1 LHLTLLKVDFL
12 NEKVAV
18 ATLDGKAY
26 FFIVNRLREQNVPF
40 VSLVPG
46 DPVPAQI
53 KLVITTAEERN
64 QVNFDKTIT
73 FTGEDTLDDLKIEI
87 KRILQG
93 KEAYEKIII
102 GLDPGIATGLAII
115 ADGNI
120 VEVENCFSSKEVIQC
135 ITKTIKNIN
144 FDKTSVFVKIG
155 NGVPIYKD
163 LLEALDQAL
172 PPQITLEVVSER
184 GTNKPLKENKRSRA
198 VRHISSAI
206 RIAGRSGYTFPRNK
220 TSPRKME
227 PNKT

>member
-1 LHLTLLKVDFL
+1 M

-26 FFIVNRLREQNVPF
+26 FFIVNRLREQNIPF
-40 VSLVPG
+40 VSLVP
-46 DPVPAQI
+46 DDQVPAQI
-53 KLVITTAEERN
+53 KVVVTTPTEKN
-64 QVNFDKTIT
+64 QINFDKILV
-73 FTGEDTLDDLKIEI
+73 FADEETLDDLTIEI
-87 KRILQG
+87 KRMLQG

-102 GLDPGIATGLAII
+102 GLDPGGATGLAII

-120 VEVENCFSSKEVIQC
+120 MEVENCFSSKEVIKC

-144 FDKTSVFVKIG
+144 FDQTIVWVKIG

-172 PPQITLEVVSER
+172 SPQIILEVVSER

-206 RIAGRSGYTFPRNK
+206 RIAGRSGCTFPRSK
-220 TSPRKME
+220 TLATNNGTK
-227 PNKT
+227 

>member
-26 FFIVNRLREQNVPF
+26 FLIVNQLREQNVPF
-40 VSLVPG
+40 VSIVPG
-46 DPVPAQI
+46 DTVPAQI
-53 KLVITTAEERN
+53 KVVVTTPKERN
-64 QVNFDKTIT
+64 QVNFDKNIT
-73 FTGEDTLDDLKIEI
+73 FTGEDTLDDLTIEI
-87 KRILQG
+87 KRILLG

-102 GLDPGIATGLAII
+102 GLDPGVATGLAII
-115 ADGNI
+115 VDGNI
-120 VEVENCFSSKEVIQC
+120 MEVENCFSSKEIIKC

-144 FDKTSVFVKIG
+144 FDQTCVCAKIG

-163 LLEALDQAL
+163 LLEALDHTL
-172 PPQITLEVVSER
+172 PPQITLEVVNER

-206 RIAGRSGYTFPRNK
+206 RIAGRPGCTFPRSK
-220 TSPRKME
+220 TLAAEKGT
-227 PNKT
+227 K

>member
-1 LHLTLLKVDFL
+1 MHLTILKVDFL
-12 NEKVAV
+12 DEKVAV

-53 KLVITTAEERN
+53 KVVLTTSSEEN
-64 QVNFDKTIT
+64 QMFFDKILV
-73 FTGEDTLDDLKIEI
+73 FTSEETLDDLAIEI
-87 KRILQG
+87 KRILLG

-102 GLDPGIATGLAII
+102 GLDPGVATGLAII

-120 VEVENCFSSKEVIQC
+120 IESENCFSPKEIIKC

-144 FDKTSVFVKIG
+144 FDQTGIWVKIG
-155 NGVPIYKD
+155 NGIPAYKD

-172 PPQITLEVVSER
+172 PPQITFEVVNER

-206 RIAGRSGYTFPRNK
+206 RIAGRSGCTFPRSK
-220 TSPRKME
+220 TFAADNNSK
-227 PNKT
+227 

>member
-18 ATLDGKAY
+18 TTLDGKAY
-26 FFIVNRLREQNVPF
+26 FFIVNKLREQNIPF
-40 VSLVPG
+40 VSLVLG

-53 KLVITTAEERN
+53 EVVVTTPPEKNQMIFEKILV
-64 QVNFDKTIT
+64 
-73 FTGEDTLDDLKIEI
+73 FTGEDTLDDLAIEI

-102 GLDPGIATGLAII
+102 GLDPGVATGLAII

-120 VEVENCFSSKEVIQC
+120 MEVENCFSAKEVIKC
-135 ITKTIKNIN
+135 IKKTIKNVN
-144 FDKTSVFVKIG
+144 YDQTNVFVKIG

-163 LLEALDQAL
+163 LLEALDKAL
-172 PPQITLEVVSER
+172 SPQIRLQVVNER

-206 RIAGRSGYTFPRNK
+206 RIAGRSGNTFPRSSFASNEVIK
-220 TSPRKME
+220 
-227 PNKT
+227 

>member
-1 LHLTLLKVDFL
+1 LHLTLLKVVFL

-53 KLVITTAEERN
+53 KVVIKTPKERN
-64 QVNFDKTIT
+64 QVNLDKTVT
-73 FTGEDTLDDLKIEI
+73 FTGEDTLDDLTIEI
-87 KRILQG
+87 KRILLG
-93 KEAYEKIII
+93 KESYEKIII
-102 GLDPGIATGLAII
+102 GLDPGVATGLAII

-120 VEVENCFSSKEVIQC
+120 MEVENCFSSKEVIKC
-135 ITKTIKNIN
+135 ITKIIKNVN
-144 FDKTSVFVKIG
+144 FDQTFVRVKIG

-163 LLEALDQAL
+163 LLEVLDQVL
-172 PPQITLEVVSER
+172 PPQIILEAVNER

-206 RIAGRSGYTFPRNK
+206 RIAGRSGYAFPRSK
-220 TSPRKME
+220 TVAADNGTK
-227 PNKT
+227 

>member
-1 LHLTLLKVDFL
+1 MHLKLLKVDFL

-26 FFIVNRLREQNVPF
+26 FFIVNQLREQNIPF

-46 DPVPAQI
+46 NSVPAQI
-53 KLVITTAEERN
+53 KVVITTLKERN

-73 FTGEDTLDDLKIEI
+73 FTGEETLEDLTIEI

-102 GLDPGIATGLAII
+102 GLDPGVATGLAII
-115 ADGNI
+115 ADCNI
-120 VEVENCFSSKEVIQC
+120 VEVENCFSSKEVIKC
-135 ITKTIKNIN
+135 ITKAIKNIN
-144 FDKTSVFVKIG
+144 FDKTSIWVKIG

-163 LLEALDQAL
+163 LLESLDKAL
-172 PPQITLEVVSER
+172 PPQIMLEVVNER
-184 GTNKPLKENKRSRA
+184 GTNKPLKENKRSRG

-206 RIAGRSGYTFPRNK
+206 RIAGRSGITFPRTK
-220 TSPRKME
+220 TVVSNNDTK
-227 PNKT
+227 

>member
-1 LHLTLLKVDFL
+1 VFCIKLLKVDFL

-26 FFIVNRLREQNVPF
+26 FFIVNQLREQNVPF

-46 DPVPAQI
+46 DQVPAQI
-53 KLVITTAEERN
+53 KVVVTTPEERN
-64 QVNFDKTIT
+64 QVNIDRAIT
-73 FTGEDTLDDLKIEI
+73 FTGEETLDDLTIEI

-102 GLDPGIATGLAII
+102 GLDPGVATGLAII

-120 VEVENCFSSKEVIQC
+120 VEVENCFSSKEVIKC

-144 FDKTSVFVKIG
+144 FDRTSVWVKIG

-163 LLEALDQAL
+163 LLEALDQTL
-172 PPQITLEVVSER
+172 PPQINLEVVSER
-184 GTNKPLKENKRSRA
+184 GTNKPLKENKRSRG

-206 RIAGRSGYTFPRNK
+206 RIAGRSGCTFARSKIVVEGNGTK
-220 TSPRKME
+220 
-227 PNKT
+227 

>member
-1 LHLTLLKVDFL
+1 M

-46 DPVPAQI
+46 DSVPTQI
-53 KLVITTAEERN
+53 KVVVTTPKERN
-64 QVNFDKTIT
+64 QVNFVKTIT
-73 FTGEDTLDDLKIEI
+73 FTDEDTLDDLTIEI

-93 KEAYEKIII
+93 KEAYEKIVI
-102 GLDPGIATGLAII
+102 GLDPGVATGLAIF

-120 VEVENCFSSKEVIQC
+120 MEVENCFSSKEVIKC
-135 ITKTIKNIN
+135 ITKIIKNVN
-144 FDKTSVFVKIG
+144 FDQTCVGVKIG
-155 NGVPIYKD
+155 NGVPVYKD

-172 PPQITLEVVSER
+172 PPQITLEVVNER

-206 RIAGRSGYTFPRNK
+206 RIAGRSGITFPRGK
-220 TSPRKME
+220 TVAPDNGTK
-227 PNKT
+227 

>member
-1 LHLTLLKVDFL
+1 MHLTLHKVDFL

-46 DPVPAQI
+46 DRVPPQI
-53 KLVITTAEERN
+53 KVVVTTNIERN
-64 QVNFDKTIT
+64 IVNFDKIVT
-73 FTGEDTLDDLKIEI
+73 FAGEDTLDDLTIEI
-87 KRILQG
+87 KRTLQG

-102 GLDPGIATGLAII
+102 GLDPGVATGLSII

-120 VEVENCFSSKEVIQC
+120 IEKENCFSSKEIINCV
-135 ITKTIKNIN
+135 TKTIKNVN
-144 FDKTSVFVKIG
+144 FDKTSVCIKIG
-155 NGVPIYKD
+155 NGVTIYKD
-163 LLEALDQAL
+163 LLEALDHAL
-172 PPQITLEVVSER
+172 PPQIKFEVVSER

-206 RIAGRSGYTFPRNK
+206 RIAGRSGNTFPRNK
-220 TSPRKME
+220 NLATDIDTK
-227 PNKT
+227 